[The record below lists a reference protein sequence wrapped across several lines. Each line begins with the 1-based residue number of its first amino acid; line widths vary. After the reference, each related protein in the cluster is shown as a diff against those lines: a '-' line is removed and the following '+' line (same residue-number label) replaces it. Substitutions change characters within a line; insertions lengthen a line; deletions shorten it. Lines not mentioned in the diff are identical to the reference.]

1 MRGTFLDIS
10 KAFDKVCHEGLIFKL
25 KSYGAECNFQKLLE
39 NYLTDRQQ
47 KVILNGRTY
56 SWQNI
61 FEGVLQGSALG
72 PLLFLIYINDLQD
85 GLTSICKIF
94 ADDTS
99 LLLKVIDKNSKY
111 PQLNYDIAKISKRAF
126 QWKMSFNP
134 YPNQLSRLYKLAFP
148 INTIKKTIG
157 LCNLTVQTGLL

>member
-10 KAFDKVCHEGLIFKL
+10 KAFDKVSHEGLIFKL
-25 KSYGAECNFQKLLE
+25 KTYGVECNFQKLLE

-47 KVILNGRTY
+47 RVILNCRTS

-61 FEGVLQGSALG
+61 FEGVLQGSVLG

-94 ADDTS
+94 TDDTS
-99 LLLKVIDKNSKY
+99 LFLKVIDKNS
-111 PQLNYDIAKISKRAF
+111 
-126 QWKMSFNP
+126 
-134 YPNQLSRLYKLAFP
+134 
-148 INTIKKTIG
+148 
-157 LCNLTVQTGLL
+157 